1 MPRWEAVVDM
11 EPFHEAF
18 QRSGLSKAEIARCM
32 GCDEAR
38 VRRLFGAYRYL
49 YRDGKRY
56 GPYKQTHVTYDVAER
71 LADALGLDPFEVG
84 I

>member
-11 EPFHEAF
+11 EPFHKAF
-18 QRSGLSKAEIARCM
+18 QASGLSKAEIARRV

-38 VRRLFGAYRYL
+38 VRRMFGAYRYL

-56 GPYKQTHVTYDVAER
+56 GPYKQTHVTHDVAER